1 MIGALII
8 VFREVIEA
16 GLIVGIVMAVTRGIP
31 GRMPFIIGGV
41 GAGLVGAGLVAAFAS
56 AISGALAGM
65 GQEVFNASILGIA
78 VLMLGWHN
86 IWMASHGREMAQE
99 FAVLGRDVTDGKKS
113 LLALASVIGVAVLRE
128 GAEVVLFLY
137 GILAT
142 DQSSGWNMFLGGMA
156 GLALGVALS
165 AATFA
170 GLVAIPVR
178 HLFKVTSLLIAFMA
192 AGMAAQ
198 AVAFLEQAGLIN
210 VLNATLW
217 NTSEILSDTSVFGKI
232 LHTLFGYTEQPSL
245 IQFIAYVATLAVIFG
260 LMRLIGGGA
269 PAKPS
274 GTVQTAQA

>member
-31 GRMPFIIGGV
+31 GRMPFIVGGV
-41 GAGLVGAGLVAAFAS
+41 AAGLVGAGLVAAFAS

>member
-31 GRMPFIIGGV
+31 GRMPFIVGGV

-178 HLFKVTSLLIAFMA
+178 YLFKVTSLLIAFMA

-198 AVAFLEQAGLIN
+198 AVALLEQAGLIN

>member
-41 GAGLVGAGLVAAFAS
+41 GAGLVGAGVVAAFAS

-178 HLFKVTSLLIAFMA
+178 YLFKVTSLLIAFMA

>member
-31 GRMPFIIGGV
+31 GRMPFIVGGV
-41 GAGLVGAGLVAAFAS
+41 SAGLVGAGLVAAFAS

-99 FAVLGRDVTDGKKS
+99 FAVLGRDVTDGKRS

-217 NTSEILSDTSVFGKI
+217 NTSEILSDTSVLGKI
-232 LHTLFGYTEQPSL
+232 LHTFFGYTEQPSL
-245 IQFIAYVATLAVIFG
+245 IQFIAYLATLVVIFG

>member
-31 GRMPFIIGGV
+31 GRMPFIVGGV

-178 HLFKVTSLLIAFMA
+178 YLFKVTSLLIAFMA

>member
-1 MIGALII
+1 
-8 VFREVIEA
+8 
-16 GLIVGIVMAVTRGIP
+16 
-31 GRMPFIIGGV
+31 
-41 GAGLVGAGLVAAFAS
+41 
-56 AISGALAGM
+56 
-65 GQEVFNASILGIA
+65 
-78 VLMLGWHN
+78 
-86 IWMASHGREMAQE
+86 
-99 FAVLGRDVTDGKKS
+99 
-113 LLALASVIGVAVLRE
+113 
-128 GAEVVLFLY
+128 
-137 GILAT
+137 
-142 DQSSGWNMFLGGMA
+142 MFLGGMA

>member
-31 GRMPFIIGGV
+31 GRMPFIVGGV